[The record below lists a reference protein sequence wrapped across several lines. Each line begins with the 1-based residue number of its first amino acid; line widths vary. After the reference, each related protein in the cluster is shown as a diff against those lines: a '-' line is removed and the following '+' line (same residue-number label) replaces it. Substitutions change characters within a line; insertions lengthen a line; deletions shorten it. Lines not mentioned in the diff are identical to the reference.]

1 MIDHCYST
9 YLPCDFG
16 VPQGSILGPL
26 IFLIFVNDLAYHLKC
41 PIEQYADD
49 TTLSSS
55 SKDIGILSQELTED
69 CNTLSNWMAQNS
81 FKLNADKTTVLT
93 LGTQRRLNSLE
104 NSVNIYMD
112 GLKLKESGN
121 LSETLLGCQI
131 QGNLKWTQQVI
142 AVKNKLKKRVTGV
155 YNLRN
160 MLPYGTLKIVCEG
173 WFMSVLA
180 YCLPL
185 YGGCENGSLKDLQ
198 IIQNKI
204 ARLVTK
210 SHIRT
215 NRSEI
220 YDAMKWLTVQQL
232 IVYHTLLA
240 VFRIRLTGEPEFLAS
255 VLLRDNFRGKI
266 IIPMSNLT
274 LYRKSFTYRGICYWN
289 SLPETMRS
297 LNNIVKFKKEVKEW
311 ILINVTKF

>member
-1 MIDHCYST
+1 
-9 YLPCDFG
+9 
-16 VPQGSILGPL
+16 
-26 IFLIFVNDLAYHLKC
+26 
-41 PIEQYADD
+41 
-49 TTLSSS
+49 
-55 SKDIGILSQELTED
+55 
-69 CNTLSNWMAQNS
+69 
-81 FKLNADKTTVLT
+81 
-93 LGTQRRLNSLE
+93 
-104 NSVNIYMD
+104 
-112 GLKLKESGN
+112 
-121 LSETLLGCQI
+121 
-131 QGNLKWTQQVI
+131 
-142 AVKNKLKKRVTGV
+142 
-155 YNLRN
+155 
-160 MLPYGTLKIVCEG
+160 
-173 WFMSVLA
+173 MSVLA

-185 YGGCENGSLKDLQ
+185 YGGCDNGSLKDLQ

-255 VLLRDNFRGKI
+255 VLMRDNFRGKI

-274 LYRKSFTYRGICYWN
+274 LYRKSFTYRGICYLN